1 MKQYKINTI
10 SDLLLYK
17 QQLKTELKLEELKL
31 QTHWQFA
38 KKNVW
43 ALTFKSALGQMGQMK
58 SGWGMAF
65 GLIQNLVV
73 DIKDS
78 SVFKDGFSWSKLWN
92 SSLVAV
98 KNYFGVGVQDDSD
111 IKQDEQ
117 HIDANQ

>member
-1 MKQYKINTI
+1 
-10 SDLLLYK
+10 
-17 QQLKTELKLEELKL
+17 
-31 QTHWQFA
+31 
-38 KKNVW
+38 
-43 ALTFKSALGQMGQMK
+43 MGQMK

-78 SVFKDGFSWSKLWN
+78 NVFKDGFSWSKLWN